1 MLFSPFEIG
10 MLACFG
16 VSWPISIAKILKTQR
31 TEGKSLVFAGVVL
44 LGYVCGILHKLL
56 YHYDA
61 VVWLYA
67 MNLVLVAI
75 DMGLTIY
82 FRKRAKC

>member
-1 MLFSPFEIG
+1 MSFSPFEIG
-10 MLACFG
+10 MLVCFG
-16 VSWPISIAKILKTQR
+16 VSWPISIANTLKTQR
-31 TEGKSLVFAGVVL
+31 TEGKSLVFAGVLL

-61 VVWLYA
+61 VVWLYV

-82 FRKRAKC
+82 FGKKAKC

>member
-16 VSWPISIAKILKTQR
+16 VSWPISIAKILKTRR
-31 TEGKSLVFAGVVL
+31 TEGKSLVFAGVLL

-61 VVWLYA
+61 VVWLYV
-67 MNLVLVAI
+67 MNLVLVTI

-82 FRKRAKC
+82 FGKKAKC